1 MKSFFNKR
9 ALRDSYSAD
18 GAFAISA
25 SASPLANPTTGG
37 ILAGAAGSLTLTV
50 GGVGGIVV
58 TVVAG
63 QYVPIVA
70 THVTAVTGTGHVGL
84 FHR

>member
-1 MKSFFNKR
+1 MSFWNKR
-9 ALRDSYSAD
+9 SARVSQAAD

-25 SASPLANPTTGG
+25 SASPLTNPTTGG
-37 ILAGAAGSLTLTV
+37 ILAGSAGSLTLTV
-50 GGVGGIVV
+50 GGVAGIVV

-70 THVTAVTGTGHVGL
+70 THITAISGTGHVGL
-84 FHR
+84 YHR

>member
-1 MKSFFNKR
+1 MSFWNKR
-9 ALRDSYSAD
+9 AARVSQAAD
-18 GAFAISA
+18 GAFAITA
-25 SASPLANPTTGG
+25 SASPLAQPTTGG
-37 ILAGAAGSLTLTV
+37 IVAGSAGSLTLTV

-63 QYVPIVA
+63 QYVPVCA

-84 FHR
+84 FNR